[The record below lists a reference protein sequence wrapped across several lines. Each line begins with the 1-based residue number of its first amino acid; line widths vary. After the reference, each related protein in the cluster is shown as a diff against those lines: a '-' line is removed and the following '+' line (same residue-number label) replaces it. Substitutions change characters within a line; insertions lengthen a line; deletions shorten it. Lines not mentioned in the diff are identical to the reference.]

1 MNPHP
6 LSGRIRVTSSPRGAD
21 TSPASPPARDT
32 RYYAKIFLGLSSCL
46 ALEVVTTWVAPFL
59 WPRVMIILSL
69 AAIQGLLL
77 AMNIMNLRWEKG
89 VMRLLFLLGVTA
101 SIGLVLSLLALF
113 YLGESSSI

>member
-1 MNPHP
+1 M
-6 LSGRIRVTSSPRGAD
+6 
-21 TSPASPPARDT
+21 
-32 RYYAKIFLGLSSCL
+32 
-46 ALEVVTTWVAPFL
+46 
-59 WPRVMIILSL
+59 WPRVVIILSL

-113 YLGESSSI
+113 YLGESSRI